1 MNLLNQVIA
10 GFNQCFLEE
19 YRTRLCGGF
28 DEPFYQAPSDTR
40 PGEIQFRSDYIRSSL
55 HEVAHWCVAG
65 NERRQL
71 DDFGYWY
78 EPDGRNQEQQLK
90 FYQVEV
96 RPQAYEWIFC
106 DALQIEFD
114 VSLDNLGGELT
125 GQEEA
130 FKQKVLEYKTS
141 LLSTQLPK
149 RVKQFKE
156 LLEEIKLLEG

>member
-1 MNLLNQVIA
+1 MTLLDQVIA
-10 GFNQCFLEE
+10 GFNQCFYKE
-19 YRTRLCGGF
+19 YHTKLCGGF
-28 DEPFYQAPSDTR
+28 NEPFYQAPTESQ
-40 PGEIQFRSDYIRSSL
+40 PGEIQYRADYLRSSL

-65 NERRQL
+65 KDRRQL

-78 EPDGRNQEQQLK
+78 EPDGRSQEQQLE

-96 RPQAYEWIFC
+96 KPQAYEWIFC

-130 FKQKVLEYKTS
+130 FKQKVWQYKAD
-141 LLSTQLPK
+141 LLSTKLPK
-149 RVKQFKE
+149 RVEQFKKM
-156 LLEEIKLLEG
+156 LEQLVG